1 MTLRPYD
8 DQRDRPLLR
17 AWIEGPQTTRW
28 LTSHE
33 GALTE
38 TDLDAWCDTSSAS
51 RWIHERDGVPVAY
64 GELQAHRD
72 VPYVR
77 LARLLVDPARRM
89 RGIGRELT
97 WALAAQARADHPGWP
112 IYTRIPPDNLPA
124 LLAYPSAGF
133 VPLEPLPPNA
143 DASFLWLA
151 LPESEPA
158 DPGGALDD

>member
-38 TDLDAWCDTSSAS
+38 SDLDAWCDASSAS
-51 RWIHERDGVPVAY
+51 RWIHQRDGVPVAY
-64 GELQAHRD
+64 GELQAHLD

-77 LARLLVDPARRM
+77 LAPLLVDPARRM
-89 RGIGRELT
+89 RGISRDLT
-97 WALAAQARADHPGWP
+97 RSLAAQPRPHHP
-112 IYTRIPPDNLPA
+112 
-124 LLAYPSAGF
+124 SC
-133 VPLEPLPPNA
+133 PL
-143 DASFLWLA
+143 ST
-151 LPESEPA
+151 
-158 DPGGALDD
+158 